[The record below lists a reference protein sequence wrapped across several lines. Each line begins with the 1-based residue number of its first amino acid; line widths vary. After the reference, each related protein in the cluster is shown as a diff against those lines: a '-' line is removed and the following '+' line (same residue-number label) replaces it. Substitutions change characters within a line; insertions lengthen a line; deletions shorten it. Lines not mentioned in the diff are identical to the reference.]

1 MTRKVEILELKEVF
15 RKAIFV
21 MMQARLRHEKFDG
34 SMSPEITRLSL
45 ERGDAVAAIMY
56 NPLNDTILLIEL
68 FRYPSYAK
76 TQDGWLTEIPA
87 GMIENSEAPADAM
100 RREIEEETGYRVD
113 KLQEIFEFFPSPGGS
128 SERIF
133 IYFSRI
139 NPAQHVGAGGG
150 MAKENEDIR
159 TIYVTVDDAL
169 KLLDGQKIKDGK
181 TIIALQWL
189 AANRSRLK
197 DL

>member
-1 MTRKVEILELKEVF
+1 MPRKIEILEIKEVF
-15 RKAIFV
+15 RKAIFRV
-21 MMQARLRHEKFDG
+21 IEARLRHEKFDG

-56 NPLNDTILLIEL
+56 NPQDDTILMEEL
-68 FRYPSYAK
+68 FRYPSYEK
-76 TQDGWLTEIPA
+76 TQDGWLLEIPA
-87 GMIENSEAPADAM
+87 GMIGQNESPADAM

-113 KLQEIFEFFPSPGGS
+113 SVKQIFSFFLSPGGS

-133 IYFSRI
+133 FFFSRI
-139 NPAQHVGAGGG
+139 NPKQHIKHGGG
-150 MAKENEDIR
+150 LANENEDIR
-159 TIYVTVDDAL
+159 TIHIKVDAAL
-169 KLLDGQKIKDGK
+169 KLLAEQKINDAKS
-181 TIIALQWL
+181 IIALQWL